1 MMCKIVV
8 QVVAQI
14 QLWKILH
21 LDFLIIMVLLRKT
34 NKPKTVNCVI
44 SLEEHIY

>member
-1 MMCKIVV
+1 MISKILV

-21 LDFLIIMVLLRKT
+21 LDFFIIMVLLRK
-34 NKPKTVNCVI
+34 KT
-44 SLEEHIY
+44 SQKL

>member
-1 MMCKIVV
+1 MHTILV

-34 NKPKTVNCVI
+34 NKPKTVNGVI
-44 SLEEHIY
+44 SPEEHIY